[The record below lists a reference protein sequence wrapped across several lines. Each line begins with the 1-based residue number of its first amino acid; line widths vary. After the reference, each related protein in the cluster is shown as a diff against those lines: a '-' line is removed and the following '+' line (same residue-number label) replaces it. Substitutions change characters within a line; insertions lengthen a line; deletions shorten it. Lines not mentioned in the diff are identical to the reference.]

1 MENNLRN
8 AIYNLVKVLKN
19 WEDDLSKLDTK
30 HMNEAMYGFIK
41 EMTKRGNMVFP
52 KNLFEFINFL
62 MDKSLKDMN
71 FNDEDFE
78 INLLNEKI
86 ILNGRLN
93 NKYKNWFEEIE
104 SLLEEEQKAM
114 KEYLDECRKHRGKE
128 DEEEYCEYYR
138 IGRTLISK
146 ENMVM
151 SNIEFYKLIEKP
163 LPKELRRIAQSW
175 RKDVDINED
184 EIKICP
190 VCGKRIDFSF
200 RVEGQC
206 SEICDYYI
214 AKNNLEYVTKKI
226 NNSQYSEFTNG
237 IYRFILLPGIGE
249 INIYKNLL
257 KYEKCK
263 VTLYPNMDEF
273 DIEVI
278 YNDRK
283 ICIDVKDVAKPNDL
297 VNLLKENGGV
307 SKLWKEED
315 RSVYLVIPEH
325 RRSIYK
331 HNCGADYKKELL
343 RILDNENIEID
354 VLYER
359 ELYKKIDDMVD
370 VIF

>member
-8 AIYNLVKVLKN
+8 VIYNITKVLNN
-19 WEDDLSKLDTK
+19 WEDDLSKLETK
-30 HMNEAMYGFIK
+30 YMSEAMYEFIK
-41 EMTKRGNMVFP
+41 EIIKKGNMDFP

-62 MDKSLKDMN
+62 TDKSLKDMN
-71 FNDEDFE
+71 FDDEDFE
-78 INLLNEKI
+78 ISLLNEKI

-93 NKYKNWFEEIE
+93 NKYKNWFEEME
-104 SLLEEEQKAM
+104 SLLEEEQRAM
-114 KEYLDECRKHRGKE
+114 KEFLDACRSHKGKE

-138 IGRTLISK
+138 VGRTLISK

-151 SNIEFYKLIEKP
+151 GNIEFYKLIERA
-163 LPKELRRIAQSW
+163 LPKELRKIAQSW
-175 RKDVDINED
+175 RKDIDINGD

-200 RVEGQC
+200 RVEGEC
-206 SEICDYYI
+206 SEICNYYI

-226 NNSQYSEFTNG
+226 EDSQYSEFTNG

-263 VTLYPNMDEF
+263 VTLYPDMDEF
-273 DIEVI
+273 DIEVV
-278 YNDRK
+278 YNGK
-283 ICIDVKDVAKPNDL
+283 KVCIDVKDVTTPNDL
-297 VNLLKENGGV
+297 VRVLNENGGV
-307 SKLWKEED
+307 SKLCKEEK
-315 RSVYLVIPEH
+315 RLIYLVIPEH
-325 RRSIYK
+325 RRNIFKNKY
-331 HNCGADYKKELL
+331 GVDYKKELL

-359 ELYKKIDDMVD
+359 ELYKEIEDMVD
-370 VIF
+370 EIF

>member
-1 MENNLRN
+1 MDNNLEN

-19 WEDDLSKLDTK
+19 WEDDLSKLETK
-30 HMNEAMYGFIK
+30 YISEAMYSFNKEIIK
-41 EMTKRGNMVFP
+41 KGNMDFP

-71 FNDEDFE
+71 FDDKDFE

-93 NKYKNWFEEIE
+93 YKYKNWFEEME
-104 SLLEEEQKAM
+104 SITEEEEKAM
-114 KEYLDECRKHRGKE
+114 KKFLDVCRKHRGKE
-128 DEEEYCEYYR
+128 DEEEYCRYYNK
-138 IGRTLISK
+138 GRTLISK
-146 ENMVM
+146 ENMVI
-151 SNIEFYKLIEKP
+151 SKIKFYKLIEKT
-163 LPKELRRIAQSW
+163 LPKELRRIAESW
-175 RKDVDINED
+175 RKDIDINED
-184 EIKICP
+184 EIKVCP
-190 VCGKRIDFSF
+190 VCGKRIDFNF

-214 AKNNLEYVTKKI
+214 AKNNLKYVTKKI
-226 NNSQYSEFTNG
+226 NSSQYSEFTNG

-249 INIYKNLL
+249 TNIYKNLL

-273 DIEVI
+273 DIEVL
-278 YNDRK
+278 YNDK
-283 ICIDVKDVAKPNDL
+283 KAYIDVKDVAKPNDL
-297 VNLLKENGGV
+297 VSLLKENDGV

-315 RSVYLVIPEH
+315 RLIYLVIPEH

-331 HNCGADYKKELL
+331 DKFGVDYKKELV
-343 RILDNENIEID
+343 RILENENIEID

-359 ELYKKIDDMVD
+359 ELYKEIDNMVD
-370 VIF
+370 VLF